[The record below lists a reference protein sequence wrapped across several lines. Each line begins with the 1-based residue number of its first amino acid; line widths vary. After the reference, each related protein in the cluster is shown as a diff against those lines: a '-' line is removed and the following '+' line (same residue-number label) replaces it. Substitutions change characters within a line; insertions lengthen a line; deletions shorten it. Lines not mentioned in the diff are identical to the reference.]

1 MKARL
6 LALTTLMLWGISAF
20 AQEDDPFPV
29 PFQRKFSVEIGIGPA
44 PFHMAL
50 VSPAWEFK
58 QALAEEGKN
67 ITSIDRMYPAFSLS
81 GVWHPFA
88 HWEYVLTASASWR
101 PYQIT
106 RYEEF
111 GIDPQGKPRYDLTKG
126 TPDGKRHYP
135 GVAVFFEAR
144 VYWNPAWRV
153 KMYSAFGSGL
163 FTDGSGLTPVPSL
176 TPVALRINAGS
187 LYFFVEDTLSP
198 AATLL
203 HLGLGWTF

>member
-6 LALTTLMLWGISAF
+6 LALAALMLWGASAF
-20 AQEDDPFPV
+20 AQEDDPFSKT
-29 PFQRKFSVEIGIGPA
+29 FRQKFSVEIGIGPA

-50 VSPAWEFK
+50 VSPGWEYEE
-58 QALAEEGKN
+58 ALAEEGKK
-67 ITSIDRMYPAFSLS
+67 ITATDRMYPAFSLS
-81 GVWHPFA
+81 GVWHPIA

-111 GIDPQGKPRYDLTKG
+111 GIDPQGKPRYDLTKEI
-126 TPDGKRHYP
+126 PEGKRYYP
-135 GVAVFFEAR
+135 GVALFFEAR

-163 FTDGSGLTPVPSL
+163 FTDGSRLTPVPSL
-176 TPVALRINAGS
+176 TPVALRINTGS